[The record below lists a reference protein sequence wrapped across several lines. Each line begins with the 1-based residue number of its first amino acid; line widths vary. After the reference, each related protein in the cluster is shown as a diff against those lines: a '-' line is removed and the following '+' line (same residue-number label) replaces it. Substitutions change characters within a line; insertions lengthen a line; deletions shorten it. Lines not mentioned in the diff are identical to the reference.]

1 MDRVGSLP
9 DELLSH
15 ILSFRTT
22 KEAALTSLLSKRWRY
37 LIAFVPNLAFDD
49 IVFLHPEEGKP
60 ERDEIRQSFMDFVD
74 RVLALQAESPI
85 KKFSL
90 KCRIGV
96 DSDRVD
102 GWISNVLNRGVSELD
117 LLIILGMTMEDS
129 YRLSPKGF
137 ASKTLVKLEIGCGI
151 DISWVAGSIFLPML
165 KTLVLDSV
173 WFYVDKFETLL
184 LALPALEELVLVDVN
199 WLDSDVTISNASL
212 KTLTIDSDGH
222 LGTFSFD
229 TPSLVYFCYSDYA
242 AEDYPVVKMEN
253 LREARIFLLVTDNEI
268 ERVRLPINDGL
279 EDAMDNVVLRFGH
292 VGKLMNGIRNVE
304 YLELSAD
311 TLEVLSLCCE
321 SMPVFKNLKSLAIKS
336 TEGRGWQAMPVLLRN
351 CPHLEFLLIEGL
363 LHHVTDKCGD
373 ACDCVPREDKGRSLT
388 SCPVNMLEIHGFR
401 GTKKEMQMIKHFLD
415 YFPSLKEMDIY
426 ADEDGPTN
434 LEAPGMFEQITQLF
448 TLYDE
453 FYTCDVQFMV
463 RGSLYKKLTAQCCV
477 FKEENLPHRLVRT
490 LG

>member
-15 ILSFRTT
+15 ILSFLTT

-90 KCRIGV
+90 KCRTGV

-151 DISWVAGSIFLPML
+151 DISW
-165 KTLVLDSV
+165 
-173 WFYVDKFETLL
+173 
-184 LALPALEELVLVDVN
+184 
-199 WLDSDVTISNASL
+199 
-212 KTLTIDSDGH
+212 
-222 LGTFSFD
+222 
-229 TPSLVYFCYSDYA
+229 
-242 AEDYPVVKMEN
+242 
-253 LREARIFLLVTDNEI
+253 
-268 ERVRLPINDGL
+268 RVRLPINDGL

-373 ACDCVPREDKGRSLT
+373 ACDCVPWEDKGRSLT

>member
-1 MDRVGSLP
+1 
-9 DELLSH
+9 
-15 ILSFRTT
+15 
-22 KEAALTSLLSKRWRY
+22 
-37 LIAFVPNLAFDD
+37 
-49 IVFLHPEEGKP
+49 
-60 ERDEIRQSFMDFVD
+60 
-74 RVLALQAESPI
+74 
-85 KKFSL
+85 
-90 KCRIGV
+90 
-96 DSDRVD
+96 
-102 GWISNVLNRGVSELD
+102 
-117 LLIILGMTMEDS
+117 
-129 YRLSPKGF
+129 
-137 ASKTLVKLEIGCGI
+137 
-151 DISWVAGSIFLPML
+151 
-165 KTLVLDSV
+165 
-173 WFYVDKFETLL
+173 
-184 LALPALEELVLVDVN
+184 
-199 WLDSDVTISNASL
+199 
-212 KTLTIDSDGH
+212 
-222 LGTFSFD
+222 
-229 TPSLVYFCYSDYA
+229 
-242 AEDYPVVKMEN
+242 
-253 LREARIFLLVTDNEI
+253 
-268 ERVRLPINDGL
+268 
-279 EDAMDNVVLRFGH
+279 MDNVVLRFGH

>member
-9 DELLSH
+9 DELLCH
-15 ILSFRTT
+15 ILSFLTT
-22 KEAALTSLLSKRWRY
+22 KEAALTSLLSKRWRN
-37 LIAFVPNLAFDD
+37 LIAFVPYLDFDNS
-49 IVFLHPEEGKP
+49 VFLHPEEGKR
-60 ERDEIRQSFMDFVD
+60 ERHEIRQSFMDFVD
-74 RVLALQAESPI
+74 RVLALQGESPI

-90 KCRIGV
+90 KCRTGV

-102 GWISNVLNRGVSELD
+102 AWISNVLRRGVSELY
-117 LLIILGMTMEDS
+117 LLIILGMTMEDN

-137 ASKTLVKLEIGCGI
+137 ESRTLVKLKIDCGI
-151 DISWVAGSIFLPML
+151 DVSWMAGSIFLPML

-173 WFYVDKFETLL
+173 SFYVDKFETLL
-184 LALPALEELVLVDVN
+184 HALPALDDLVLVDVN
-199 WLDSDVTISNASL
+199 WLDSNVTISNASL

-229 TPSLVYFCYSDYA
+229 TPSLVYFFYSDYA

-253 LREARIFLLVTDNEI
+253 LREARIFLMVSDEEI
-268 ERVRLPINDGL
+268 ERVRVPNNDL
-279 EDAMDNVVLRFGH
+279 FEDDMDNVVLRFEH

-304 YLELSAD
+304 YLDLSAD

-336 TEGRGWQAMPVLLRN
+336 NESRGWQAMPVLLRN
-351 CPHLEFLLIEGL
+351 CPHLESLVIEGL

-373 ACDCVPREDKGRSLT
+373 ACDCVSREDKGRSLT
-388 SCPVNMLEIHGFR
+388 SCPVKMLEIHGFG

-415 YFPSLKEMDIY
+415 YFPSLKEMEIY

-434 LEAPGMFEQITQLF
+434 LEAPGMFEQIAHLF
-448 TLYDE
+448 TLYDQV
-453 FYTCDVQFMV
+453 YTCDVQFMV
-463 RGSLYKKLTAQCCV
+463 CGSLYKKLTAQ
-477 FKEENLPHRLVRT
+477 
-490 LG
+490 